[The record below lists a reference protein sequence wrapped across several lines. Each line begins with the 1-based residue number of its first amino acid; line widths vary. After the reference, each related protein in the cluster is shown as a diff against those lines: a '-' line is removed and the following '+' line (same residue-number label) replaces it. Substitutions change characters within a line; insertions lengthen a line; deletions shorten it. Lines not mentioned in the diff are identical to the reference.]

1 VQYGAAFDEAIA
13 RNVADA
19 IAEDVG
25 AGDQTGRLV
34 PADERRR
41 ARIIVREEAVL
52 CGVPWF
58 EAVIA
63 RIDPSIVV
71 QWRYREGDRMTA
83 DSTVCELDGP
93 ARALLTAERNG

>member
-1 VQYGAAFDEAIA
+1 MTSAVSPLFEAVRAQYGAAFDEAIA

-25 AGDQTGRLV
+25 PGDQTGRLV
-34 PADERRR
+34 PAGERRR

-71 QWRYREGDRMTA
+71 R
-83 DSTVCELDGP
+83 LH
-93 ARALLTAERNG
+93 